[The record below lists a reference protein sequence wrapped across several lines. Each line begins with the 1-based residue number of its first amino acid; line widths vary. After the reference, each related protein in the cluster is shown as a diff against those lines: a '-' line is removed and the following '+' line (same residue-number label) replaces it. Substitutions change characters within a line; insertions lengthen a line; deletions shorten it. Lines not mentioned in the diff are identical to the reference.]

1 MRKNNRQQYSM
12 KPKIPYLT
20 IPHDT
25 SPLKLMELTPEKY
38 SEIKAASEKIYEYL
52 YYKRRLIEININK
65 NEYLNTID
73 QYQSIYNQS
82 IEAPIDFDFKEEA
95 YINLNRCFNNF
106 VASLD
111 SFIEHCEDKENYMSI
126 GVSVRTTKFAAR
138 NNGIGVRQESN
149 PQSPTAYSSVRYP
162 KMMDVRNDL
171 KAIITSCQIG
181 LVLLPIEQRQNIG
194 IETFKGLKKILDS
207 NDFGKDIEI
216 YVDENYFKS
225 KKIGEEFG
233 QKIGLDNYELFL
245 EVDSI
250 KVKGIQIADL
260 VAHTFA
266 TMLLEQL
273 GLIDKKVKAGENS
286 GYDPDLE
293 IELGFELWASIRYS
307 MIGKVDMERFEVG
320 DGQPI
325 KLTEPYGFY
334 ISSFC
339 DENLQKNGK
348 ERFGEIY
355 LGCIH

>member
-1 MRKNNRQQYSM
+1 MT
-12 KPKIPYLT
+12 T
-20 IPHDT
+20 IYIDDSVHERGNFIISGIVVTKTDI
-25 SPLKLMELTPEKY
+25 E
-38 SEIKAASEKIYEYL
+38 EKIKESL
-52 YYKRRLIEININK
+52 IKHGFNPEIDEFKSGLNYKK
-65 NEYLNTID
+65 
-73 QYQSIYNQS
+73 
-82 IEAPIDFDFKEEA
+82 
-95 YINLNRCFNNF
+95 
-106 VASLD
+106 
-111 SFIEHCEDKENYMSI
+111 H
-126 GVSVRTTKFAAR
+126 
-138 NNGIGVRQESN
+138 
-149 PQSPTAYSSVRYP
+149 P

-194 IETFKGLKKILDS
+194 IETFKGLKKIIDS

-273 GLIDKKVKAGENS
+273 GLIDKKVEAGENS

-307 MIGKVDMERFEVG
+307 IIGKVDMERFEVG

-325 KLTEPYGFY
+325 KITEPYGVY